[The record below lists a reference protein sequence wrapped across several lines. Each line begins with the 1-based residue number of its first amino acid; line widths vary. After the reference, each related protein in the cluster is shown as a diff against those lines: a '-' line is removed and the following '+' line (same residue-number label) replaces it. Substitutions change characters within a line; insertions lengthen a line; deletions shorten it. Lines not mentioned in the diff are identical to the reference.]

1 MTSVLTLKDLPPP
14 PPGKS
19 GWPWT
24 SHNKLLPEKMPDG
37 SEWPRLSIVT
47 PSYNQGKFI
56 EATIRS
62 VLLQGYPNLEYI
74 IIDGGSTDNSVETI
88 KKYEKYLFYWH
99 SKADKG
105 QADAIN
111 QGLERS
117 SGEILGWLNSD
128 DVYVKGTFHKIVKS
142 FHANPDCIVVHGNR
156 ILINENGD
164 VTGWIC
170 LPPFEP
176 TTLMYNV
183 CSETAFWQRSAM
195 KEVGLLK
202 SSLQFAID
210 LEFFGRLYQYGKFLK
225 LNDYLGYFRC
235 YPENKSSTIAH
246 IGREE
251 AIREWDKLFGSK
263 NMKEKA
269 NKKILFLV
277 CNNGTCSIEIDQIS
291 AFIWIYF
298 QISVK
303 NISCLNNPIH
313 GVMSIYST
321 GLFNL

>member
-1 MTSVLTLKDLPPP
+1 MRTVLTLKDLPPP

-24 SHNKLLPEKMPDG
+24 THHKLLPEKMPDG
-37 SEWPRLSIVT
+37 SEWPRLTIVT

-88 KKYEKYLFYWH
+88 KKYENYLFYWH
-99 SKADKG
+99 SQKDKG

-117 SGEILGWLNSD
+117 NGEILGWINSD
-128 DVYVKGTFHKIVKS
+128 DVYVKGTFYKIVKA
-142 FHANPDCIVVHGNR
+142 FHSHPDYTVVHGNR
-156 ILINENGD
+156 ILINERGD
-164 VTGWIC
+164 VTGLIY

-176 TTLMYNV
+176 KTLIYNV
-183 CSETAFWQRSAM
+183 CSETAFWKQAAM

-202 SSLQFAID
+202 TSLQFAID
-210 LEFFGRLYQYGKFLK
+210 LEFFGRLYHSGKFLK
-225 LNDYLGYFRC
+225 LKDYLGYFRC
-235 YPENKSSTIAH
+235 YPETKSSTIAH

-251 AIREWDKLFGSK
+251 AVREWRQLFGSENRDGEFK
-263 NMKEKA
+263 GQRSWLQFTTELIKHPRLIGFPYLSYRLSNY
-269 NKKILFLV
+269 N
-277 CNNGTCSIEIDQIS
+277 CD
-291 AFIWIYF
+291 
-298 QISVK
+298 
-303 NISCLNNPIH
+303 
-313 GVMSIYST
+313 
-321 GLFNL
+321 

>member
-1 MTSVLTLKDLPPP
+1 MGELSDRHQELLFQSTDVPMTSVLTVKDLPPP
-14 PPGKS
+14 PPDKS

-24 SHNKLLPEKMPDG
+24 THNKLLPEKMPDG
-37 SEWPRLSIVT
+37 SEWPRLTIVT

-99 SKADKG
+99 SQADKG

-128 DVYVKGTFHKIVKS
+128 DVYVQGTFYKIAKAFS
-142 FHANPDCIVVHGNR
+142 SYPDYIVVHGNR
-156 ILINENGD
+156 ILIDEKGD
-164 VTGWIC
+164 VTGLIA

-176 TTLMYNV
+176 NTLIYNV
-183 CSETAFWQRSAM
+183 CSETAFWKRAVM
-195 KEVGLLK
+195 KQAGLLK
-202 SSLQFAID
+202 TNLQFAID
-210 LEFFGRLYQYGKFLK
+210 LEFFGRLYHYGKFLK

-235 YPENKSSTIAH
+235 YSETKSSTIAH

-251 AIREWDKLFGSK
+251 AATEWRQLFGTENRNWELKKQKTWLQFLQFSTELIKHPRLIGFPYLSHRLSK
-263 NMKEKA
+263 
-269 NKKILFLV
+269 L
-277 CNNGTCSIEIDQIS
+277 SRD
-291 AFIWIYF
+291 
-298 QISVK
+298 
-303 NISCLNNPIH
+303 
-313 GVMSIYST
+313 
-321 GLFNL
+321 